1 MADRFWACEF
11 GATKTTV
18 VEAGTTDANADVELR
33 FTYDATNN
41 SKNMALLALEAIK
54 QRLIEDTW
62 PPA

>member
-1 MADRFWACEF
+1 MADVFYQAEF

-33 FTYDATNN
+33 ITYDATNASRN
-41 SKNMALLALEAIK
+41 LALLALEAIK